1 MIFMQRPNFQWT
13 KFLGAQISCG
23 PNFSGPKSF
32 GAQISRGPNFSG
44 SKLLGAQISQG
55 SKNSGDQMRSGTISV
70 ITLLFLLYMSNF
82 GQPNILSIP
91 FTNIGFQLNHFNFVC
106 RFTKEVIQVKK
117 VGFVMNVVMFL
128 AGNKLWIF
136 TNPNTVAITILFVHI
151 VTVVLTAKQFC
162 TSTV

>member
-1 MIFMQRPNFQWT
+1 
-13 KFLGAQISCG
+13 
-23 PNFSGPKSF
+23 
-32 GAQISRGPNFSG
+32 
-44 SKLLGAQISQG
+44 
-55 SKNSGDQMRSGTISV
+55 MRSGTISV

-117 VGFVMNVVMFL
+117 VGYVMNVVMFL

-136 TNPNTVAITILFVHI
+136 TNPNTVANTILFVRI
-151 VTVVLTAKQFC
+151 VIVVLTAKQFC
-162 TSTV
+162 TSTVWLIQARTSSDLDGTLYLFSIYEIPLGGGDSMCTLGYMWMVWTFINVP